1 MYSNPLTWQDRMIV
15 KIGHALVAGHASKTT
30 KVFQIFKLHSLEH
43 IFIIFI
49 YFLYMFIFLS
59 LNHTYWNISLF
70 SLYIYKS
77 LYLDKYKIVI
87 SVRLSVC
94 LFVCHNLGTLGPI
107 CL

>member
-30 KVFQIFKLHSLEH
+30 KVFQIFKLHFGTYLYYLY
-43 IFIIFI
+43 IFI

-70 SLYIYKS
+70 SLIFIS
-77 LYLDKYKIVI
+77 LQI
-87 SVRLSVC
+87 
-94 LFVCHNLGTLGPI
+94 
-107 CL
+107 